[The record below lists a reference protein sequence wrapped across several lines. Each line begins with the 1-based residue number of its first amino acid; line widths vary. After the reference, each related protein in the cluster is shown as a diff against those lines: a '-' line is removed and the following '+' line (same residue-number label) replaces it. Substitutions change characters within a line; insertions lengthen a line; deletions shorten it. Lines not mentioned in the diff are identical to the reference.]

1 MIPEWTVET
10 RTGLRKK
17 KDDILIDL
25 KRERR
30 KRKTLTRRKSAK
42 PKMDFSEINNR
53 NDQRTSLDMESLC
66 LYKTRLVLMWRHLEV
81 TFSLEEFDSISLIK
95 SFMLQTNPKAF
106 GYRKLCFILK

>member
-42 PKMDFSEINNR
+42 PKMDFSENSDIWIWF
-53 NDQRTSLDMESLC
+53 TSL
-66 LYKTRLVLMWRHLEV
+66 R
-81 TFSLEEFDSISLIK
+81 FSNGFPLFSKD
-95 SFMLQTNPKAF
+95 FPMAF
-106 GYRKLCFILK
+106 RYFPRFSNGFPLFS